1 MSDTLLLNACGN
13 PISSFP
19 VSTISWQ
26 RAVKLY
32 FLDKV
37 DIIESYDNW
46 KINSPSMSMHVP
58 ATVITKDFYR
68 PKHNVCFNR
77 PNLAMRDEFKC
88 QYCGNEHKYDNLTI
102 DHVIPRSHGGRT
114 HWENCVI
121 ACKRCNNNKGSK
133 LISPRRK
140 PEEPSYYRM
149 AALRSRFPFQVKHAS
164 WLDYIPNGEYMT
176 TKKAAISRF

>member
-19 VSTISWQ
+19 VSTIGWQ

-37 DIIESYDNW
+37 DILESYDDW
-46 KINSPSMSMHVP
+46 EISSPSYSMLVP
-58 ATVITKDFYR
+58 ATVITKHYYR

-77 PNLAMRDEFKC
+77 SNLAMRDEFKC
-88 QYCGNEHKYDNLTI
+88 QYCGYEHGYNELTI
-102 DHVIPRSHGGRT
+102 DHVIPRSHGGKT

-121 ACKRCNNNKGSK
+121 ACKRCNNHKGSK
-133 LISPRRK
+133 LISPRRP
-140 PEEPSYYRM
+140 PERPTYFRM

-164 WLDYIPNGEYMT
+164 WLDYLPNGEFQLV
-176 TKKAAISRF
+176 KKAAV